1 MKNASQLPDPILT
14 AEKLLA
20 KAGIDAPPV
29 NLNQITSI
37 WPNLFVVEEELDG
50 TGYLLPV
57 GELGAEI
64 LIKKDDSEERKRFT
78 IAHELGHWV
87 LGLTLKRKIGHF
99 AQPKNV
105 LHAEVERWCDT
116 FASNILMPS
125 SMIRASVPQTDPV
138 LAIVSI
144 AQAASRFKVSE
155 EAFYIRLWETL
166 KFQVALVTLKNQS
179 GERICALHRSFA
191 GRREE
196 LALERFLSKSA
207 VIAQLEGSPFPILS
221 VSSEKGRITCAGRRL
236 DVDRLMLVLKWPEI
250 ERDAD

>member
-1 MKNASQLPDPILT
+1 
-14 AEKLLA
+14 
-20 KAGIDAPPV
+20 
-29 NLNQITSI
+29 
-37 WPNLFVVEEELDG
+37 
-50 TGYLLPV
+50 V

-87 LGLTLKRKIGHF
+87 LGLTLKRKMGHF

-105 LHAEVERWCDT
+105 VHAELERWCDA
-116 FASNILMPS
+116 FATNILMPG

-166 KFQVALVTLKNQS
+166 RFQVAFVALKGPS
-179 GERICALHRSFA
+179 GERGCALQRSFA
-191 GRREE
+191 GKGEE
-196 LALERFLSKSA
+196 LALERLLSSPA
-207 VIAQLEGSPFPILS
+207 VAAQLEGSPFPILS
-221 VSSEKGRITCAGRRL
+221 VSSEEGRIRCAGRKL
-236 DVDRLMLVLKWPEI
+236 DIDRIMLVLKWPDI
-250 ERDAD
+250 QRGTD